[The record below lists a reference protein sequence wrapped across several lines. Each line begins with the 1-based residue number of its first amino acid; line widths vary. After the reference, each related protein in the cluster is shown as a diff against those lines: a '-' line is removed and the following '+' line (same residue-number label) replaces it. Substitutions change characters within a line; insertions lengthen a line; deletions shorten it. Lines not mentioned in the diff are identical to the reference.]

1 MATLSNTPRQ
11 ALHLTLERR
20 KSYSFIVQVL
30 NADSTALNLA
40 GCSLRLTVK
49 RSEWD
54 TDNFDTTAMVQ
65 NKEAL
70 VTDVASGQGVFYLQA
85 AELDWDPGEYYHTI
99 TLTTE
104 AGFSVVIAKGLF
116 TLLANTDS
124 TAMQDFYE
132 GGTATAAAEIQLRGQ
147 DTVRIVASTL
157 TQSLMTNNIIQGTG
171 RPDQSSTL
179 DAVTLSLVTGAAVGQ
194 FFLSKDGNY
203 QGLWIW
209 QLMPNKTW
217 RVVSS
222 DASSATSWSNLSGKP
237 STFPPSAHSHAIGDV
252 AGLQAALDALDPT
265 GDVTTLGS
273 RVATLETTMATKANQ
288 SSVNALTST
297 VGTKADQSTVS
308 ALASTVSTKADQSVV
323 SALASTVST
332 KADQS
337 TVAAMQDELTQT
349 TINTNSKAEQSELT
363 WVYEQVL
370 TKADQTALD
379 TVIGDV
385 AELDDRVTVLEAG
398 GGSGGS
404 GGSGGPITSEDIAD
418 ATTVGRT
425 ILTAPSAAA
434 ARTALGIVGSS
445 TVTSIWVG
453 TWSEL
458 EGVTLDPNILYFIS
472 QD

>member
-30 NADSTALNLA
+30 NADNTALNLA
-40 GCSLRLTVK
+40 GCSLRLSVK

-99 TLTTE
+99 TLTTD

-124 TAMQDFYE
+124 EAMQDFYT
-132 GGTATAAAEIQLRGQ
+132 GGTATTAAEIQLRGQ

-171 RPDQSSTL
+171 RPDQTTTL
-179 DAVTLSLVTGAAVGQ
+179 DAVTLSLVTQAAVGQ

-209 QLMPNKTW
+209 QLMPNKAW

-273 RVATLETTMATKANQ
+273 RVATLETTMATKADQ

-332 KADQS
+332 KADQ
-337 TVAAMQDELTQT
+337 
-349 TINTNSKAEQSELT
+349 
-363 WVYEQVL
+363 
-370 TKADQTALD
+370 TALD
-379 TVIGDV
+379 TVVGDV
-385 AELDDRVTVLEAG
+385 ADLDDRVTVLEAG

-404 GGSGGPITSEDIAD
+404 GGPVTSADITD

-425 ILTAPSAAA
+425 ILTAPSAAE
-434 ARTALGIVGSS
+434 ARTALGVVGSS
-445 TVTSIWVG
+445 AVTSIWVG
-453 TWSEL
+453 TWAEL

>member
-30 NADSTALNLA
+30 NADNSALNLA

-70 VTDVASGQGVFYLQA
+70 ITDVASGQGVFYLQA

-124 TAMQDFYE
+124 LAMHDSYT
-132 GGTATAAAEIQLRGQ
+132 GGTATTAAEIQLRGQ

-157 TQSLMTNNIIQGTG
+157 TQSLMTNNIIHGTG

-179 DAVTLSLVTGAAVGQ
+179 DAITLSRVTSATVGQ

-203 QGLWIW
+203 QGLWVW
-209 QLMPNKTW
+209 QLMPSRAW

-222 DASSATSWSNLSGKP
+222 DAISAPSWNSLSGKP
-237 STFPPSAHSHAIGDV
+237 AMFQPSEHEHAIGDV
-252 AGLQAALDALDPT
+252 TGLQAALDALDPT
-265 GDVTTLGS
+265 GGVTALGN
-273 RVATLETTMATKANQ
+273 RVSTLETTMATKASQ
-288 SSVNALTST
+288 SS
-297 VGTKADQSTVS
+297 VS

-323 SALASTVST
+323 SALTTTVNA
-332 KADQS
+332 KANQS
-337 TVAAMQDELTQT
+337 TVDALVT
-349 TINTNSKAEQSELT
+349 TVS
-363 WVYEQVL
+363 

-379 TVIGDV
+379 AVVDDV
-385 AELDDRVTVLEAG
+385 AALDERVTVLEAG
-398 GGSGGS
+398 GGSV
-404 GGSGGPITSEDIAD
+404 GSGGPVTSADITD

-445 TVTSIWVG
+445 TVTSLWVG
-453 TWSEL
+453 TRAEL

>member
-30 NADSTALNLA
+30 NADNSALNLA
-40 GCSLRLTVK
+40 GCSLRLSVK

-99 TLTTE
+99 TLTTD

-124 TAMQDFYE
+124 EAMQDFYT
-132 GGTATAAAEIQLRGQ
+132 GGTATTAAEIRLRGQ

-171 RPDQSSTL
+171 RPDQTTTL
-179 DAVTLSLVTGAAVGQ
+179 DAATLSLVTQAAVGQ

-209 QLMPNKTW
+209 QLMPNKAW

-273 RVATLETTMATKANQ
+273 RVATLETTMATKADQ

-332 KADQS
+332 KADQ
-337 TVAAMQDELTQT
+337 
-349 TINTNSKAEQSELT
+349 
-363 WVYEQVL
+363 
-370 TKADQTALD
+370 TALD
-379 TVIGDV
+379 TVVGDV
-385 AELDDRVTVLEAG
+385 ADLDDRVTVLEAG

-404 GGSGGPITSEDIAD
+404 GGPVTSADITD

-425 ILTAPSAAA
+425 ILTAPSAAE
-434 ARTALGIVGSS
+434 ARTALGVVGSS
-445 TVTSIWVG
+445 AVTSIWVG
-453 TWSEL
+453 TWAEL

>member
-30 NADSTALNLA
+30 NADNTALNLA
-40 GCSLRLTVK
+40 GCSLRLSVK

-54 TDNFDTTAMVQ
+54 TDNFDTTTMVQ

-99 TLTTE
+99 TLTTD

-124 TAMQDFYE
+124 EAMQDFYT
-132 GGTATAAAEIQLRGQ
+132 GGTATTAAEIQLRGQ

-171 RPDQSSTL
+171 RPDQTTTL
-179 DAVTLSLVTGAAVGQ
+179 DAVTLSLVTQAAVGQ

-209 QLMPNKTW
+209 QLMPNKAW

-273 RVATLETTMATKANQ
+273 RVATLETTMATKADQ

-332 KADQS
+332 KADQ
-337 TVAAMQDELTQT
+337 
-349 TINTNSKAEQSELT
+349 
-363 WVYEQVL
+363 
-370 TKADQTALD
+370 TALD
-379 TVIGDV
+379 TVVGDV
-385 AELDDRVTVLEAG
+385 ADLDDRVTVLEAG

-404 GGSGGPITSEDIAD
+404 GGPVTSADITD

-425 ILTAPSAAA
+425 ILTAPSAAE
-434 ARTALGIVGSS
+434 ARTALGVVGSS
-445 TVTSIWVG
+445 AVTSIWVG
-453 TWSEL
+453 TWAEL